1 VSAVKAFKSLSL
13 GNTFIKSQVGRSFAA
28 WCFWV

>member
-13 GNTFIKSQVGRSFAA
+13 GRISISCQVGRSFGAR
-28 WCFWV
+28 CF